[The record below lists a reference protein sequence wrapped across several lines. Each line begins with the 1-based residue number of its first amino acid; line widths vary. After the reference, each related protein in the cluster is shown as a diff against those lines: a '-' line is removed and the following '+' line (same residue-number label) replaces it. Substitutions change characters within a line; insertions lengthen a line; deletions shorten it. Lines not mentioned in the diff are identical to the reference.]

1 MILET
6 ILITIV
12 LLLPPL
18 VLWGCRSF
26 CEKHPSTVPLR
37 TVPLG
42 CLTMLWLV
50 LLYGTAISWLYHSV
64 LETNPPHWLDAVKEL
79 PILVVAIPL
88 GIFVIVIL
96 SKRLN
101 KGIEPP
107 PDQPSGILDGPGCL
121 YPAVFIGALLL
132 SLGISCCCSIGHGPF
147 DSEGFDKESRDWYTI
162 FLPKLQ
168 DCQIAFEQRPSHPF
182 LAEYDYRIRLRH
194 GKEQAYFQLWPNTGG
209 RTFVNVYKIAEDKLL
224 LKGKDADYIIDSTQK
239 QVYLVRVVFSSPQ
252 MSPEIHFA
260 VPLCEKPF
268 GPMGGKDKDLE
279 VNFSDGTT
287 ARAIPYEA
295 DLQNREYIGCIMDYS
310 FYTPDEQPEGEGHPR
325 YRDKK

>member
-6 ILITIV
+6 IIITV
-12 LLLPPL
+12 FLLLPPL
-18 VLWGCRSF
+18 VLLGFKSF

-42 CLTMLWLV
+42 CLTMMWLV
-50 LLYGTAISWLYHSV
+50 LLYGTAIPWLYHSV

-79 PILVVAIPL
+79 PSLLVAIPL

-101 KGIEPP
+101 KEIEHSAN
-107 PDQPSGILDGPGCL
+107 QLSGILDGPGCL
-121 YPAVFIGALLL
+121 YPVVFVGALLL
-132 SLGISCCCSIGHGPF
+132 ALGISCCCSVGHGPF
-147 DSEGFDKESRDWYTI
+147 DSEGFDKESRDWHTI

-168 DCQIAFEQRPSHPF
+168 DCQIAFEQRSSHPF

-209 RTFVNVYKIAEDKLL
+209 RTFINVYKIAEDKLL
-224 LKGKDADYIIDSTQK
+224 LKDKDADYIIDSTQR
-239 QVYLVRVVFSSPQ
+239 QVYLVGIETKSSQ
-252 MSPEIHFA
+252 MEFHFG
-260 VPLCEKPF
+260 VPLSEKPF
-268 GPMGGKDKDLE
+268 GPMGGKDQDLH
-279 VNFSDGTT
+279 VSFRDGTT
-287 ARAIPYEA
+287 VQAIPYDA
-295 DLQNREYIGCIMDYS
+295 DCSHREYIGCIMDYS
-310 FYTPDEQPEGEGHPR
+310 FYTPDEQPEGEEYPR